1 MHYTLC
7 DLIADLTQNATEA
20 NSTHVKLD
28 FIETQETLSIIITD
42 NGKGM
47 NADTLKRVKDPFYT
61 DGIKH
66 PNRKV
71 GLGIPF
77 LMQTVMSTNG
87 EWDIQSTEG
96 KGTRVSMTFDLTN
109 IDTPPIGN
117 VTGLFR
123 QVLILHGDYELI
135 IERKKKTADFNLD
148 YTLTKTELVE
158 ALGGLET
165 ASDLALL
172 GDFIQSQEESDD

>member
-20 NSTHVKLD
+20 GSTIIKVDFLETPEKL
-28 FIETQETLSIIITD
+28 TVIIQD

-77 LMQTVMSTNG
+77 LMQTAMSTNG
-87 EWDIQSTEG
+87 DWDIKSEEG
-96 KGTRVSMTFDLTN
+96 IGTAVSMSFDLSN

-117 VTGLFR
+117 IQGLFR
-123 QVLILHGDYELI
+123 QILILPGDYELI
-135 IERKKKTADFNLD
+135 ITRKKQSDKGTLD
-148 YTLTKTELVE
+148 YTLAKTELLDI
-158 ALGGLET
+158 LGGLET
-165 ASDLALL
+165 ISDLALL
-172 GDFIQSQEESDD
+172 GDFLESQEEYE

>member
-20 NSTHVKLD
+20 NSTSIELD
-28 FIETQETLSIIITD
+28 FLETQTSLKVVIKD

-47 NADTLKRVKDPFYT
+47 SEEILKRVKDPFYT

-77 LMQTVMSTNG
+77 LMQTAMSTNG
-87 EWDIQSTEG
+87 DWDIVSEEG
-96 KGTRVSMTFDLTN
+96 IGTTVSMTFDLTN

-117 VTGLFR
+117 IQGLFR
-123 QVLILHGDYELI
+123 QVLIFPGDFELI
-135 IERKKKTADFNLD
+135 INRKKKNEKFDLD
-148 YTLTKTELVE
+148 YTLVKSELLD
-158 ALGGLET
+158 ALGGMET
-165 ASDLALL
+165 VTDLALL
-172 GDFIQSQEESDD
+172 GDFIQSQEEND

>member
-20 NSTHVKLD
+20 NSSNIDVN
-28 FIETQETLSIIITD
+28 FIETEKSLSIVIKD

-47 NADTLKRVKDPFYT
+47 NSETLKRVKDPFYT

-77 LMQTVMSTNG
+77 LMQTAMSTDG
-87 EWDIQSTEG
+87 DWDISSEEG
-96 KGTRVSMTFDLTN
+96 IGTTVSMTFDLTN
-109 IDTPPIGN
+109 IDTPPIGD

-123 QVLILHGDYELI
+123 QILTLPGNYELI
-135 IERKKKTADFNLD
+135 ITRKKQTSSFNLD
-148 YTLTKTELVE
+148 YCLIKTELLD
-158 ALGGLET
+158 ALGGLESV
-165 ASDLALL
+165 SDLALL
-172 GDFIQSQEESDD
+172 GDFIQSQEECED

>member
-20 NSTHVKLD
+20 NSKK
-28 FIETQETLSIIITD
+28 IELNFFETEKNLNVVIRD

-47 NADTLKRVKDPFYT
+47 NAETLKRVKDPFYT

-77 LMQTVMSTNG
+77 LMQTAMSTNG
-87 EWDIQSTEG
+87 DWDIVSEEG
-96 KGTRVSMTFDLTN
+96 LGTTVSMNFDLTN
-109 IDTPPIGN
+109 IDTPPIGT
-117 VTGLFR
+117 VQGLFR
-123 QVLILHGDYELI
+123 QVLILPGDFELI
-135 IERKKKTADFNLD
+135 INRKKQNKTYNLD
-148 YTLTKTELVE
+148 YTLVKTELVE
-158 ALGGLET
+158 ALGGMET
-165 ASDLALL
+165 VTDLALL
-172 GDFIQSQEESDD
+172 GDFIQSQEEND

>member
-7 DLIADLTQNATEA
+7 DLIADLTQNAAEA
-20 NSTHVKLD
+20 NSTQIEVD
-28 FIETQETLSIIITD
+28 FFETEETLEVVIKD

-47 NADTLKRVKDPFYT
+47 SAETLKKVKDPFYT

-77 LMQTVMSTNG
+77 LMQTAMSTDG
-87 EWDIQSTEG
+87 SWDIISAEG
-96 KGTRVSMTFDLTN
+96 KGTTVSMTFDLNN
-109 IDTPPIGN
+109 IDTPPIGDIQ
-117 VTGLFR
+117 GLFR
-123 QVLILHGDYELI
+123 QVLILPGEYELI
-135 IERKKKTADFNLD
+135 ISRKKECKKIRFEYILR
-148 YTLTKTELVE
+148 KTELLD

-165 ASDLALL
+165 VTDLALL
-172 GDFIQSQEESDD
+172 GDFIQSQEQSDE

>member
-7 DLIADLTQNATEA
+7 DLIADLTQNAVEASSSLIELSFLETEDA
-20 NSTHVKLD
+20 LD
-28 FIETQETLSIIITD
+28 VIIKD

-47 NADTLKRVKDPFYT
+47 NAETLNRVKDPFYT

-77 LMQTVMSTNG
+77 LMQTAMSTNG
-87 EWDIQSTEG
+87 SWDIQSKEG
-96 KGTRVSMTFDLTN
+96 HGTTLAMNFDLTN

-117 VTGLFR
+117 IQGLFR
-123 QVLILHGDYELI
+123 QVLMFSGDHELI
-135 IERKKKTADFNLD
+135 ITRKKQTTEGVLD
-148 YTLTKTELVE
+148 YTVVKTELLDV
-158 ALGGLET
+158 LGGMET
-165 ASDLALL
+165 VSDLALL
-172 GDFIQSQEESDD
+172 GDYLESQEEYE